1 MIEIVMGVVGFRSV
15 DVLMET
21 KGSKKKSSSS
31 SGSKQYE
38 FPLGYVVEDIR
49 PNGGIKK
56 FRSAAYSNVSPFF
69 LDRSERKQ
77 EKDSFVFLNV
87 FLIVFFFFFWII
99 FLCSARGSH
108 LDTSKESLLRWARIS
123 FSQ

>member
-87 FLIVFFFFFWII
+87 FFFFFWIV

-108 LDTSKESLLRWARIS
+108 LDISKESLLRWTRIS